1 MLYKCSLIYIT
12 TISSFQRT
20 ISEKSYDLSK
30 PSKTFRIATL
40 FYFSK
45 LLRKEVIHP
54 HVPVGIPCY
63 DLTPITSPTL
73 GVSLLAVRITT
84 SSITSSHG
92 LTGGVYKTRERIHR
106 DMADSRLLA
115 IPASKSRVADSYPN

>member
-1 MLYKCSLIYIT
+1 MLYYPVFKEQLLKNQSP
-12 TISSFQRT
+12 
-20 ISEKSYDLSK
+20 DLSK
-30 PSKTFRIATL
+30 LSRSFTLTSSYQLILFRVFFFL
-40 FYFSK
+40 H
-45 LLRKEVIHP
+45 RKEVIHP

-73 GVSLLAVRITT
+73 DVSLLTVRITA

-92 LTGGVYKTRERIHR
+92 LTGGVYKPRERIHR

-115 IPASKSRVADSYPN
+115 IPAS